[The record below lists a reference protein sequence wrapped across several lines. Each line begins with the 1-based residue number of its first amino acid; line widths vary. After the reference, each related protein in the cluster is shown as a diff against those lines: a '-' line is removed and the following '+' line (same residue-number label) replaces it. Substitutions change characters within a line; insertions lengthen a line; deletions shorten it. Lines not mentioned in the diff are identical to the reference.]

1 MLTSNK
7 LEAIRKEVNDELA
20 TLRGGD
26 GRSHR
31 FARMASELLGHIQY
45 LEARAGVVPEIADD
59 ELRKMILSAA
69 RRKGR
74 IDFDPE
80 DVSDGDLE
88 ILREIRDDLSE
99 LFCAIPAD
107 RVLGDENQ
115 FGVGFVEACGILA
128 AKPFDRP
135 ALAAGLIREGGT
147 ISALAETTSDGPGI
161 SILREEMR
169 ADLDALRANQGGA
182 AT

>member
-1 MLTSNK
+1 MRRWPHLATEGRGEVMLTSNK

-88 ILREIRDDLSE
+88 ILHEIRDDLSE

-107 RVLGDENQ
+107 RALGEGMVQ
-115 FGVGFVEACGILA
+115 ISERELAC
-128 AKPFDRP
+128 
-135 ALAAGLIREGGT
+135 
-147 ISALAETTSDGPGI
+147 
-161 SILREEMR
+161 MR
-169 ADLDALRANQGGA
+169 AELEYRRAQSDEAPDSVLDRLWDAFDALRDNQGGTSA
-182 AT
+182 